1 MKTSNENL
9 YIISEQVFQP
19 AMLDSR
25 RETLMKEDL
34 DNFFK
39 KLATDPRVLP
49 KEPKAFYNNAL
60 VFLGF

>member
-1 MKTSNENL
+1 MMKTNNENL

-25 RETLMKEDL
+25 REALMREDI

-39 KLATDPRVLP
+39 KLAKDSRVLI
-49 KEPKAFYNNAL
+49 KETRKEANKNIIS
-60 VFLGF
+60 